1 MAKVC
6 LFCGEYIIQGF
17 TSCGHNWAWRE
28 VDDDVADNFCDSL
41 KARNKLSLKDNM
53 RIKFDDAILCFDNVK
68 EQNINGINVYDFE
81 EKDLTVYV
89 SKNKKKVIAFSNSN
103 VFRVG
108 NIETSVIDLL
118 YENDDKKRIS
128 LFEEK
133 VETKH
138 DKKEKCEKQN
148 ETVEGVSCKKNT
160 AKKNVIN
167 KETKIDAQNKN
178 AIEQSEEK
186 EEQQTFEYAGCLI
199 SKENLVSKINEL
211 KDKIY
216 SSVQATQE
224 FLEVLQNNEK
234 LLLPANDSRYMS
246 KFRAV
251 MQELYLCPS
260 LSVFMYALHGTEAS
274 KVGKKYTLYPVYDNY
289 YGIIAF
295 VEKGLKEIKDA
306 YRFRKYWSTR
316 AEADCYELIVA
327 PAVKTVFTDYYLPKV
342 LTFTAISATDRKILN
357 NPIGGNTQKQN
368 LLEYIGC

>member
-186 EEQQTFEYAGCLI
+186 EEQQTFEYA
-199 SKENLVSKINEL
+199 
-211 KDKIY
+211 
-216 SSVQATQE
+216 
-224 FLEVLQNNEK
+224 
-234 LLLPANDSRYMS
+234 
-246 KFRAV
+246 
-251 MQELYLCPS
+251 
-260 LSVFMYALHGTEAS
+260 
-274 KVGKKYTLYPVYDNY
+274 
-289 YGIIAF
+289 
-295 VEKGLKEIKDA
+295 
-306 YRFRKYWSTR
+306 
-316 AEADCYELIVA
+316 
-327 PAVKTVFTDYYLPKV
+327 
-342 LTFTAISATDRKILN
+342 
-357 NPIGGNTQKQN
+357 
-368 LLEYIGC
+368 